1 MPVMVRTKPDGHLSP
16 PVTDNLRELGRRIA
30 SARKIQRLRQE
41 DLSAMAGIS
50 RSTLT
55 EIEKG
60 SPSVSMGCYMA
71 TLWSLGIMSEILATE
86 MNDEERRLVASELPK
101 RVRNG

>member
-1 MPVMVRTKPDGHLSP
+1 MSRTNRQVQLPP
-16 PVTDNLRELGRRIA
+16 PVLDNLVELGRRIA
-30 SARKIQRLRQE
+30 FARKIQRLRQE
-41 DLSAMAGIS
+41 DLSAMTGIS

-60 SPSVSMGCYMA
+60 SPFVAIGNYMA
-71 TLWSLGIMSEILATE
+71 TLWSLGIMSEMAATE
-86 MNDEERRLVASELPK
+86 MNEEERRLVASELPQ

>member
-1 MPVMVRTKPDGHLSP
+1 MPDMERIKPDNQLPP
-16 PVTDNLRELGRRIA
+16 PVADNLRELGHRVA

-60 SPSVSMGCYMA
+60 SPFVSIGSYMA
-71 TLWSLGIMSEILATE
+71 VLWSLGIMGEILATE

>member
-1 MPVMVRTKPDGHLSP
+1 MARINKEIRLPP
-16 PVTDNLRELGRRIA
+16 PVLDNLVELGRRIA
-30 SARKIQRLRQE
+30 FARKIQRLRQE
-41 DLSAMAGIS
+41 DLSAMTGIS

-60 SPSVSMGCYMA
+60 SPFVSMGSYMA
-71 TLWSLGIMSEILATE
+71 TLWSLGIMNEILAIE
-86 MNDEERRLVASELPK
+86 MSEEERRLVASELPK

>member
-1 MPVMVRTKPDGHLSP
+1 MTRIKREIQLPP
-16 PVTDNLRELGRRIA
+16 PVLDNLVELGQRIA
-30 SARKIQRLRQE
+30 LARKIQRLRQE
-41 DLSAMAGIS
+41 DLSAMTGIS

-60 SPSVSMGCYMA
+60 SPFVSMGNYMA
-71 TLWSLGIMSEILATE
+71 TLWSLGIMSEIVATE
-86 MNDEERRLVASELPK
+86 MSEEERRLVASELPK

>member
-1 MPVMVRTKPDGHLSP
+1 MTLTKKTAAFP
-16 PVTDNLRELGRRIA
+16 PTVTDNLHGLGRRIVV
-30 SARKIQRLRQE
+30 ARKIQRLRQD
-41 DLSAMAGIS
+41 DLAVMAGIS

-60 SPSVSMGCYMA
+60 SPFVSIGNYMA
-71 TLWSLGIMSEILATE
+71 VLWSLGIMSEILATSLS
-86 MNDEERRLVASELPK
+86 DEEQRLVASELPQ